1 MNDRLASHLRWLV
14 VAVYFVLTSLG
25 HLRFTQWLLQPR
37 QSEWLGAYAFKDAVP
52 ALLVTAG
59 VALLAWIVRTAWRDP
74 RGVWATGGYWVLW
87 AACVTVVDRLLT
99 YSVYEYAH
107 YPQYALLAWLIARAL
122 DPQRTGQAGGRIL
135 FWATL
140 LGMVDECMQYLWI
153 TPSYGHYLDFND
165 FLVNLL
171 AASAG
176 VMLHAGACR
185 PCAPA
190 ARALRPWT
198 EWLTVLGLATVLAG
212 AMAAGRL
219 QVSPPVGLAVPAGGF
234 AVTADGVTRLYLQRA
249 PDWYGSVQAGPHRG
263 AYRVLSPGFSVVV
276 MLLVG
281 WVFAR
286 DPAWYRS
293 GSGRRAW
300 RLRDCGPGRES
311 S

>member
-1 MNDRLASHLRWLV
+1 MQVIRPPMNDRLTSHLRWLV

-25 HLRFTQWLLQPR
+25 HLRFTQWLLQRR

-122 DPQRTGQAGGRIL
+122 DPQRAGQAGGRIL

-153 TPSYGHYLDFND
+153 TPSYGNYLDFND

-171 AASAG
+171 GSAAG
-176 VMLHAGACR
+176 VMLYVSAASSPAR
-185 PCAPA
+185 SAPA
-190 ARALRPWT
+190 LRLWAEWSTAL
-198 EWLTVLGLATVLAG
+198 VLAVLLVG
-212 AMAAGRL
+212 GVVAGRL
-219 QVSPPVGLAVPAGGF
+219 RLSPPAGLIVPAGGLV
-234 AVTADGVTRLYLQRA
+234 AGADGVTRLYLQRA
-249 PDWYGSVQAGPHRG
+249 PHWYGNVQSSPHRG
-263 AYRVLSPGFSVVV
+263 AYWVLSPLAGVVT

-281 WVFAR
+281 GVFGRFAAPAR
-286 DPAWYRS
+286 
-293 GSGRRAW
+293 RR
-300 RLRDCGPGRES
+300 RIC
-311 S
+311 